1 MTKREDHVLRFGILR
16 AGKSRQIARA
26 MKLIIQIPCFNE
38 AEQLPQTLA
47 DLPREV
53 AGFDEV
59 ERLVIDDGS
68 SDRTV
73 EVARSLGVE
82 HLVRLTNNK
91 GLAAAFQAGI
101 DTALKLGADVIVN
114 TDADNQYCGAGHPQ
128 ARRSRSSS
136 GRADMVVGDR
146 QVAGIEHFS
155 AVKKLLQR
163 LGSWV
168 VRQASST
175 SVPDTTSGFRAY
187 NREAAIQMM
196 VVSRFTYT
204 LETIIQAGKL
214 LVAVDHV
221 PVRTNPKTRESRLF
235 PSMGAYV
242 RRNAVSI
249 FRIYAQY
256 EPLRVF
262 WSLALVI
269 GVAAVAVWIRF
280 VVAYAE
286 GSGKGH
292 VQSLILGAVL
302 FIAAVVLWALGV
314 IGDLLAA
321 QRVMTQRSFERIR
334 RIELALGDRALA
346 LRTRHAG
353 RSRTPRSP
361 RAGGRARDAAGARRA
376 SPTSPPSAASRT
388 VAAVSGVTVSADGI
402 VTGNTFDKYGSSN
415 PLVRR
420 MMSGFERSADELFDL
435 AAPDSVLDV
444 GCGEGV
450 LVQRWA
456 QRLPGRPGSSAST
469 SKSPRSR
476 RAGASTR
483 RPTSSTASW
492 TSPELPFAD
501 GEFELASA
509 MEVLEHLPDPERMLA
524 EMARCASR
532 HLLVSVPREP
542 HVADAE
548 HGARRLLVARGATP
562 PATSTT
568 GRRRSLRRA
577 AGAARARCV
586 EMRSPFPWTM
596 VLVSL

>member
-1 MTKREDHVLRFGILR
+1 
-16 AGKSRQIARA
+16 

-47 DLPREV
+47 DLPR
-53 AGFDEV
+53 AIDGFDSV
-59 ERLVIDDGS
+59 EWLVIDDGS
-68 SDRTV
+68 TDATV
-73 EVARSLGVE
+73 EVARANGVD

-91 GLAAAFQAGI
+91 GLAAGFQAGI
-101 DTALKLGADVIVN
+101 DTALKLAADVIVN
-114 TDADNQYCGAGHPQ
+114 TDADNQYCGADVVTLVRPILE
-128 ARRSRSSS
+128 

-146 QVAGIEHFS
+146 EVSDIAHFS
-155 AVKKLLQR
+155 PLKKSLQR

-196 VVSRFTYT
+196 VVSKFTYT

-269 GVAAVAVWIRF
+269 GLAAVAVWIRF

-286 GSGKGH
+286 GNGKGH

-321 QRVMTQRSFERIR
+321 QRVMTQRTFERVR
-334 RIELALGDRALA
+334 RIELQLGIEPSHYEAGDR
-346 LRTRHAG
+346 REI
-353 RSRTPRSP
+353 PR
-361 RAGGRARDAAGARRA
+361 
-376 SPTSPPSAASRT
+376 
-388 VAAVSGVTVSADGI
+388 VSAPGPQAPIETPD
-402 VTGNTFDKYGSSN
+402 
-415 PLVRR
+415 
-420 MMSGFERSADELFDL
+420 
-435 AAPDSVLDV
+435 APD
-444 GCGEGV
+444 
-450 LVQRWA
+450 
-456 QRLPGRPGSSAST
+456 PTRPGEA
-469 SKSPRSR
+469 
-476 RAGASTR
+476 
-483 RPTSSTASW
+483 
-492 TSPELPFAD
+492 
-501 GEFELASA
+501 
-509 MEVLEHLPDPERMLA
+509 V
-524 EMARCASR
+524 
-532 HLLVSVPREP
+532 
-542 HVADAE
+542 
-548 HGARRLLVARGATP
+548 RL
-562 PATSTT
+562 
-568 GRRRSLRRA
+568 
-577 AGAARARCV
+577 
-586 EMRSPFPWTM
+586 
-596 VLVSL
+596 